1 MKKLLSLWITV
12 VIILFQVHVS
22 EACTG
27 ITLTTKDN
35 SMILARTI
43 EWGGSDLNSQYVVV
57 PRGYEQYSYIPGGE
71 RSNSGS
77 PQNCGGCRPSSSN
90 SPS

>member
-43 EWGGSDLNSQYVVV
+43 DWGCRDINSKNDVFT
-57 PRGYEQYSYIPGGE
+57 RGY
-71 RSNSGS
+71 
-77 PQNCGGCRPSSSN
+77 
-90 SPS
+90 

>member
-12 VIILFQVHVS
+12 VIILFQVQVS

-35 SMILARTI
+35 FYDSCPNNRMGR
-43 EWGGSDLNSQYVVV
+43 Q
-57 PRGYEQYSYIPGGE
+57 RFK
-71 RSNSGS
+71 
-77 PQNCGGCRPSSSN
+77 
-90 SPS
+90 

>member
-12 VIILFQVHVS
+12 VIILFQVQVS

-43 EWGGSDLNSQYVVV
+43 EWRQ
-57 PRGYEQYSYIPGGE
+57 RFK
-71 RSNSGS
+71 
-77 PQNCGGCRPSSSN
+77 
-90 SPS
+90 